1 MASMPMPKRPSPS
14 PCWHIRPG
22 ARGRRTC
29 PPRPVPDMRRCSAAL
44 RTNPFSALFGGSVCV
59 VRGLGASSVTF
70 CHYNRDILFQ
80 LPVAAGPATL
90 PDDPSCVETWLS
102 PELRLM
108 TQDNNGISI
117 RTDQWV
123 KYDLSL
129 HAFFWILGT

>member
-1 MASMPMPKRPSPS
+1 MVGLKN
-14 PCWHIRPG
+14 WWVG
-22 ARGRRTC
+22 YYQDRT
-29 PPRPVPDMRRCSAAL
+29 PDVEMLLHGHLEDPHWSVS
-44 RTNPFSALFGGSVCV
+44 PFSALFGGSVCV

-70 CHYNRDILFQ
+70 CHYNRDVLFQ

-90 PDDPSCVETWLS
+90 PDDPICVETWLS

-129 HAFFWILGT
+129 HACFWIFGT